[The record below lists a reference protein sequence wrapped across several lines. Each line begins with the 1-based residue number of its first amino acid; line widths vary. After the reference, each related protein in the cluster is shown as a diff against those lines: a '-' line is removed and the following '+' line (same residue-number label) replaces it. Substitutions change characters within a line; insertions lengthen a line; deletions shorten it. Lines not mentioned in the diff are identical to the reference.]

1 MVSDL
6 PAGVRMALSH
16 LSAVRRNALRE
27 SLLATVELLKLRHA
41 DQIAAV
47 DIDDYVTLDWLEWN
61 GGGLRL
67 TTVGRNVCSQL
78 TAGVG

>member
-1 MVSDL
+1 
-6 PAGVRMALSH
+6 MALSH
-16 LSAVRRNALRE
+16 LSAVRRNTLRE

-41 DQIAAV
+41 DQIAAD
-47 DIDDYVTLDWLEWN
+47 DIEDYVMLDWLEWN

-78 TAGVG
+78 AAGIG